1 MGWVQN
7 ENLWAQIQ
15 TATPPFSGVSV
26 NLSQRNFSCTK
37 TGNSEYLSP
46 RIKHYCSQWPH
57 LFLLENL
64 RQEDGISLLYGFQL
78 NPRTFTSTSCPT
90 VTPCCCPGLKP
101 FHRLKEN
108 TTWRSSQEC
117 RLPVP
122 WQGKLVLL
130 SHIQVFHVTHLIEK
144 LNFPCSD
151 TFIAAD
157 PQLLQNRANLLKVK
171 RHFWQHAVTPSSA
184 NGSVSENSSCVAG
197 NYYCSY

>member
-1 MGWVQN
+1 MASLIPAGEPQAERWDF
-7 ENLWAQIQ
+7 
-15 TATPPFSGVSV
+15 TPPWIPAQSTYIYYKF
-26 NLSQRNFSCTK
+26 LSYCHT
-37 TGNSEYLSP
+37 LS
-46 RIKHYCSQWPH
+46 
-57 LFLLENL
+57 
-64 RQEDGISLLYGFQL
+64 
-78 NPRTFTSTSCPT
+78 
-90 VTPCCCPGLKP
+90 CCPGLKP
-101 FHRLKEN
+101 FLRLKEN

-130 SHIQVFHVTHLIEK
+130 SHIQVFHVTHFNEK

-197 NYYCSY
+197 NYYCSH